1 MTAQAQEL
9 EMFMQKVNTA
19 KQQMA
24 QAQGSL
30 ATVMESLEKEFGI
43 TTIEQIDAKETTIT
57 AEIATLTAE
66 LETILGTIRQAFAEA
81 GR

>member
-1 MTAQAQEL
+1 MTAPAQEL

-30 ATVMESLEKEFGI
+30 STAMESLEKEFGI
-43 TTIEQIDAKETTIT
+43 TTVEQIDAKETAIT

-66 LETILGTIRQAFAEA
+66 LETILGAIRQAFAEA